1 MRTRAF
7 SVLCT
12 IVSGFAAAA
21 ALAGCSA
28 AAGTSSAWGPP
39 PEHPVLTV
47 DAVPTAEEG
56 GLYVAQARGFFARQ
70 GLTVKIKSIAGGVAG
85 IPDLQSGR
93 AQLAAGNYA
102 AFIHAQMAGEFH
114 GKHADLRI
122 IAAGSELQPGS
133 EALYVMPHGKYQ
145 TLPALARAH
154 ARIGLGT
161 ANDVGDVM
169 VGALLTQA
177 GYSLA
182 DIKRVTPPAGFPA
195 LVTMLASGKVDAAWL
210 PQPLGEIAEQRTG
223 AVPLADFD
231 EGSLQNLPFTGFF
244 GMTRWV
250 AANPDTVAAFLR
262 ALTQGQQL
270 ADTDRAA
277 VEQAMRSYTH
287 ISPLVSDT
295 MALDEYPLAM
305 DVAELQRVA
314 DSMFEFGLTPKAKAP
329 YQVPLM
335 IQQEPGLTGG

>member
-1 MRTRAF
+1 
-7 SVLCT
+7 
-12 IVSGFAAAA
+12 
-21 ALAGCSA
+21 
-28 AAGTSSAWGPP
+28 
-39 PEHPVLTV
+39 
-47 DAVPTAEEG
+47 
-56 GLYVAQARGFFARQ
+56 
-70 GLTVKIKSIAGGVAG
+70 
-85 IPDLQSGR
+85 
-93 AQLAAGNYA
+93 
-102 AFIHAQMAGEFH
+102 
-114 GKHADLRI
+114 
-122 IAAGSELQPGS
+122 
-133 EALYVMPHGKYQ
+133 VMPHGKYQ

-329 YQVPLM
+329 YQVSLM